1 MSLEDEVSRKL
12 NCMREKEEKDLQAE
26 ADRNAAEAKR
36 REELSGSIKE
46 FTSYLKKIEFPD
58 LPLYVVAGT
67 RRGLLTTE
75 YSYYRYVDNGWAFT
89 LSNYDPDYDKFYCDQ
104 FLSIEGMLMQGSRST
119 TFFSSGPSRDGGR
132 VGLPKSDHLVS
143 NFSKKE
149 VRMVKS
155 SLAVMEAVAYKAS
168 DIIAKIIHSRPGM
181 PPGCEP
187 GVLGYLGSY

>member
-75 YSYYRYVDNGWAFT
+75 YSYYRYVGNGWVFT
-89 LSNYDPDYDKFYCDQ
+89 SSNYDPDYDKFYCDQ
-104 FLSIEGMLMQGSRST
+104 FLSIEGMLMQGGRST
-119 TFFSSGPSRDGGR
+119 TFFSSGPSRDGR
-132 VGLPKSDHLVS
+132 RTGLPKSDHLVS

-149 VRMVKS
+149 VQMVQS
-155 SLAVMEAVAYKAS
+155 SLKVMEAVAYKAS
-168 DIIAKIIHSRPGM
+168 DIIAKIIHSRPGV

>member
-1 MSLEDEVSRKL
+1 MSLEDKIASKL
-12 NCMREKEEKDLQAE
+12 DRLREESEKELQAE
-26 ADRNAAEAKR
+26 VDRNAVEEKR
-36 REELSGSIKE
+36 RRELSGSIKE

-67 RRGLLTTE
+67 RRSLLATE
-75 YSYYRYVDNGWAFT
+75 YSYYRYVGNGWVFT
-89 LSNYDPDYDKFYCDQ
+89 LDNYDPDYDKFYCDQ

-132 VGLPKSDHLVS
+132 VGLPISDHLVS

-149 VRMVKS
+149 VRMVQS
-155 SLAVMEAVAYKAS
+155 SLAVMEAVAYKVS

-187 GVLGYLGSY
+187 GVLGYLGSC